1 MEESS
6 NGAENTMN
14 KIKITSKEKEYE
26 GSVEE
31 KVVTPFGNS
40 AHINVGRKHSGKFL
54 PIIIPAKPEYA
65 WVLPEADL
73 KEAVKRC
80 KELSNKNPNGREEHY
95 ELGIID
101 NIQEKRFSLED
112 LKRIIAIL
120 GQDFKN
126 TPLVKRI
133 KSAYNL

>member
-1 MEESS
+1 M
-6 NGAENTMN
+6 
-14 KIKITSKEKEYE
+14 KIKITSKEKDFE
-26 GSVEE
+26 GIVEE
-31 KVVTPFGNS
+31 KVATPFGTS
-40 AHINVGRKHSGKFL
+40 AHINIGKKHSGKYL
-54 PIIIPAKPEYA
+54 PVIIPAKPEYA

-101 NIQEKRFSLED
+101 NIQEKIFSLED

>member
-1 MEESS
+1 M
-6 NGAENTMN
+6 

-26 GSVEE
+26 GIVEE
-31 KVVTPFGNS
+31 KVATPFGTS
-40 AHINVGRKHSGKFL
+40 AHINIGKKHNGKVI
-54 PIIIPAKPEYA
+54 PIIIPAHPEYA
-65 WVLPEADL
+65 WVLPETDL

>member
-1 MEESS
+1 M
-6 NGAENTMN
+6 

-26 GSVEE
+26 GIVEE
-31 KVVTPFGNS
+31 KVATPFGTS
-40 AHINVGRKHSGKFL
+40 AHINIGKKHSGKVI
-54 PIIIPAKPEYA
+54 PIIIPTNPEYA

>member
-6 NGAENTMN
+6 NGAENKM

-26 GSVEE
+26 GAVEE
-31 KVVTPFGNS
+31 KVATPFGTS
-40 AHINVGRKHSGKFL
+40 AHINIGKKHSGKVI
-54 PIIIPAKPEYA
+54 PIIIPAHPEYA
-65 WVLPEADL
+65 WVLPEKDL